1 MSRTSPFAPGG
12 KTFITFL
19 FDCVFTWLIPLP
31 IAFFCSR
38 YTALSIIGIYALV
51 QFADI
56 IKVIIGSIL
65 LRSGIWAN
73 NVVSDVD

>member
-1 MSRTSPFAPGG
+1 
-12 KTFITFL
+12 
-19 FDCVFTWLIPLP
+19 
-31 IAFFCSR
+31 
-38 YTALSIIGIYALV
+38 V

>member
-1 MSRTSPFAPGG
+1 MAHGSVRVTNS
-12 KTFITFL
+12 L
-19 FDCVFTWLIPLP
+19 NPLP

-56 IKVIIGSIL
+56 IKVIKLAEQWSLPSPMGKE
-65 LRSGIWAN
+65 AN
-73 NVVSDVD
+73 SPNQ